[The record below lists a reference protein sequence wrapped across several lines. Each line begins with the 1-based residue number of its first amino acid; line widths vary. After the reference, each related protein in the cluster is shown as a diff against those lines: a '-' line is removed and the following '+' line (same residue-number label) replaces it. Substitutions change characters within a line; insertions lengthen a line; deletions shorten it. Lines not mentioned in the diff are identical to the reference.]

1 MIPKGFECTNSV
13 ILRGTRLFD
22 KHFRVLPCV
31 SLFGDH
37 VEAEEDLQ
45 ITDVIEDD
53 GLFVFGDGSF
63 TAGRGTVTTTRD
75 SLLDKWP
82 SAKLV
87 LRVGQKSLRVELKF
101 DFAKAEL
108 VESMDVTVEAWDCVH
123 CDGANMEGSSGY
135 IEGWVSG
142 ERLEP
147 GELEGNWAVTDPSG
161 RSDTGPTQPRKHLY
175 LPNGI
180 DVAISEV
187 GGGGRCL
194 RVGWLVDA
202 STRILLTRSYD
213 ANGVVIASER
223 HIETKA

>member
-37 VEAEEDLQ
+37 VEAEESLEV
-45 ITDVIEDD
+45 TDVSEHA
-53 GLFVFGDGSF
+53 GLFAFSDGSF
-63 TAGRGTVTTTRD
+63 TTGPADVQTTHE

-82 SAKLV
+82 KAKLV
-87 LRVGQKSLRVELKF
+87 LRVGQKSVRVELKF

-108 VESMDVTVEAWDCVH
+108 VDFMDVTVEKWDCIH

-135 IEGWVSG
+135 IEGWVTG
-142 ERLEP
+142 ERLSPEQLQ
-147 GELEGNWAVTDPSG
+147 GAWTSTDPG
-161 RSDTGPTQPRKHLY
+161 GPCGGGPPEPKKHLY

-180 DVAISEV
+180 DVAVREV
-187 GGGGRCL
+187 DGGGRGL
-194 RVGWLVDA
+194 IVGWLVDH
-202 STRILLTRSYD
+202 STRVVLSRFYD
-213 ANGVVIASER
+213 AGGSVSSSER